1 METPNT
7 RKRKRQTISLDEKQ
21 LIIEASKAKP
31 KTSDLVAHFNNKYK
45 ESAIRGILKKKDDI
59 QKAIDD
65 GAGGKRSILRSVKH
79 PELEEAVL
87 KWLKEVRSENVPV
100 NGPLLKVT

>member
-45 ESAIRGILKKKDDI
+45 ESAIRGILKKKDEI
-59 QKAIDD
+59 QEAIDD
-65 GAGGKRSILRSVKH
+65 GAGGKRANLKSAKH
-79 PELEEAVL
+79 SDLEESVL
-87 KWLKEVRSENVPV
+87 KWLKEVKSENVPV
-100 NGPLLKVT
+100 DGSLLKFS